1 MRYQEEGAFVE
12 TLSAGSPGKIKFCAR
27 GAPKFRRFTKTCV
40 ISTPRACFFYGSE
53 RTVDSN
59 ESAGEAIR
67 FTQRTLPGKNKI
79 LCAWR
84 ADIPEILEI
93 FPILSQDVGIN
104 FALSRRRAPA

>member
-1 MRYQEEGAFVE
+1 MKTRENTQNRGQPPKTSPIEQITDRWEPKNSPLQRV
-12 TLSAGSPGKIKFCAR
+12 TLQ
-27 GAPKFRRFTKTCV
+27 TL
-40 ISTPRACFFYGSE
+40 RACFFYGSE

>member
-1 MRYQEEGAFVE
+1 MRDLDA
-12 TLSAGSPGKIKFCAR
+12 AR
-27 GAPKFRRFTKTCV
+27 LFL
-40 ISTPRACFFYGSE
+40 YGSE

-59 ESAGEAIR
+59 ESAGESIR
-67 FTQRTLPGKNKI
+67 FTQRAHAAREKNKI

-84 ADIPEILEI
+84 AEIPEVLEI